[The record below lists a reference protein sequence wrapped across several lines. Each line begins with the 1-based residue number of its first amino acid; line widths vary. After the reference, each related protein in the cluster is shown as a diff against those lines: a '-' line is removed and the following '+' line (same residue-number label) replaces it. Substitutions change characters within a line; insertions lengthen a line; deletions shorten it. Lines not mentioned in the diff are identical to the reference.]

1 MNHATKM
8 DRYTLIE
15 ENYLKALFH
24 LQDEQGEVGV
34 NELSKALDV
43 KMPTVNSMV
52 KKLAEKSLLFYES
65 YKPVRLT
72 DKGKRVAASIIRKH
86 RLTEMYLVERMG
98 FAWDEVHE
106 IAEQMEHIDSPKFFQ
121 KMDELLGFPSFDP
134 HGSPIPKEDG
144 SIESP
149 DGKPLSHAAFNQQFK
164 VVALLDSSEEYLKY
178 LDKLGIQLG
187 TIIKILDQESF
198 DQSYSVR
205 LNKTKVTTLSLKAAE
220 SMLVIALSSK

>member
-1 MNHATKM
+1 MNHATTM

-24 LQDEQGEVGV
+24 LQDEKGEVGV

-52 KKLAEKSLLFYES
+52 KKLAEKSLLHYET
-65 YKPVRLT
+65 YKPVKLT
-72 DKGKRVAASIIRKH
+72 DKGKRVAASVISKH

-164 VVALLDSSEEYLKY
+164 VVALLEKEFK
-178 LDKLGIQLG
+178 
-187 TIIKILDQESF
+187 KILSPLD
-198 DQSYSVR
+198 
-205 LNKTKVTTLSLKAAE
+205 
-220 SMLVIALSSK
+220 

>member
-24 LQDEQGEVGV
+24 LQDEKGEVGV

-187 TIIKILDQESF
+187 TTIKILDQESF

>member
-24 LQDEQGEVGV
+24 LQNEEGEVGV

-187 TIIKILDQESF
+187 TTIKILDQESF

>member
-1 MNHATKM
+1 MNHATTM

-24 LQDEQGEVGV
+24 LQDEKGEVGV

-52 KKLAEKSLLFYES
+52 KKLAEKSLLHYET
-65 YKPVRLT
+65 YKPVKLT
-72 DKGKRVAASIIRKH
+72 DKGKRVAASVIRKH

-98 FAWDEVHE
+98 FPWDEVHD
-106 IAEQMEHIDSPKFFQ
+106 IAEQMEHIDAPKFFQ

-144 SIESP
+144 SFVKIE
-149 DGKPLSHAAFNQQFK
+149 GLPLTKANLNQKYK
-164 VVALLDSSEEYLKY
+164 VESLLDSSEDFLQY

-187 TIIKILDQESF
+187 TIIEVLELETFDKSYQVKIN
-198 DQSYSVR
+198 QSEI
-205 LNKTKVTTLSLKAAE
+205 TTISLKAAE
-220 SMLVIALSSK
+220 WLLVVKV

>member
-1 MNHATKM
+1 MNNATTM

-65 YKPVRLT
+65 YKPVKLT

-98 FAWDEVHE
+98 FPWDEVHE
-106 IAEQMEHIDSPKFFQ
+106 IAEQMEHIDAPKFFQ

-144 SIESP
+144 SIESL
-149 DGKPLSHAAFNQQFK
+149 DGKPLSKAAFNQPFK

-187 TIIKILDQESF
+187 TVIEILEQESF
-198 DQSYSVR
+198 DQSYSVS
-205 LNKTKVTTLSLKAAE
+205 LNNTEVTTLSLKAAE
-220 SMLVIALSSK
+220 SLLVVAFSSK

>member
-1 MNHATKM
+1 MNHATTM

-24 LQDEQGEVGV
+24 LQNEEGEVGV

-187 TIIKILDQESF
+187 TTIKILDQESF

>member
-1 MNHATKM
+1 MNNATTM

-24 LQDEQGEVGV
+24 LQDEEGEVGV

>member
-1 MNHATKM
+1 MNHATTM

-24 LQDEQGEVGV
+24 LQDEKGEVGV

-52 KKLAEKSLLFYES
+52 KKLAEKSLLHYET
-65 YKPVRLT
+65 YKPVKLT
-72 DKGKRVAASIIRKH
+72 DKGKRVAASVIRKH

-98 FAWDEVHE
+98 FPWDEVHE

-187 TIIKILDQESF
+187 TTIKILDQESF

>member
-1 MNHATKM
+1 MNHATTM

-24 LQDEQGEVGV
+24 LQNEEGEVGV

-72 DKGKRVAASIIRKH
+72 DKGKRVAASVIRKH

-187 TIIKILDQESF
+187 TTIKILDQESF